1 MSSYTWLRPD
11 PIWLIT
17 STSLLIVNRNSTHLV
32 PLEAVNR
39 LFIQVVFAHQF
50 LCFAAESNFWWR
62 HHLWLLRFSIHQIPH
77 LFLWRH
83 HSSCFIPIGP
93 TGESL
98 ISGCL
103 YLTPACARKKDRIDF
118 SELLEYSRFSFLCKD
133 VFIWERNHW
142 IGKIRRCF
150 ECFPRHLIN
159 IIYHVYKFSA
169 AYPCSLSQGPLSWER
184 QQTKEKTQRK
194 CRGGK
199 VRRKIEQIA

>member
-50 LCFAAESNFWWR
+50 LCFAAVKQFLVKASFVASPVF
-62 HHLWLLRFSIHQIPH
+62 HSSVIPH

-103 YLTPACARKKDRIDF
+103 YLTPACARKKTELTLVNFLNIADSGFYVKISLYDNAISLNRKNQKMLWMF
-118 SELLEYSRFSFLCKD
+118 SKTSHQY
-133 VFIWERNHW
+133 
-142 IGKIRRCF
+142 
-150 ECFPRHLIN
+150 HL
-159 IIYHVYKFSA
+159 S
-169 AYPCSLSQGPLSWER
+169 CL
-184 QQTKEKTQRK
+184 
-194 CRGGK
+194 
-199 VRRKIEQIA
+199 

>member
-50 LCFAAESNFWWR
+50 LYFAAVKQFLVKASFVASPVF
-62 HHLWLLRFSIHQIPH
+62 HSSVIPH

-103 YLTPACARKKDRIDF
+103 YLTLARAGKKTELTLVNFLNIADSGFYVKMSLYDNAIIE
-118 SELLEYSRFSFLCKD
+118 SEKSEDALNVFQDISSISFIMFINSVQLISVHCHKVLCLERDSRQK
-133 VFIWERNHW
+133 
-142 IGKIRRCF
+142 K
-150 ECFPRHLIN
+150 RH
-159 IIYHVYKFSA
+159 
-169 AYPCSLSQGPLSWER
+169 
-184 QQTKEKTQRK
+184 KENVEEEK
-194 CRGGK
+194 
-199 VRRKIEQIA
+199 